1 MVNPL
6 YFFAASMAAAFLL
19 PLADKLGRRVSL
31 FILYAVT
38 AAWAVAGAAW
48 LLVLLQDG
56 VQAALAGSTAMD
68 FGTAGFGA
76 PLAIVLRVGL
86 VEAAAVLAI
95 GFVGLLS
102 AAFMHHDLEKAPLGG
117 SMAFIMTVMGL
128 SGIVLTRDLFNLFVF
143 LEISA
148 IATYGLIG
156 FDDRKPALRS
166 AFKYMMAGGIA
177 SALYLIGV
185 IYVYRFGD
193 TLNLDIAA
201 AAVASGGAA
210 GLGIAA
216 GLGSTAGTAAIF
228 FLLAALLVE
237 MKPFPANGWGIDVY
251 DTANPGVSALLAGA
265 SATALVV
272 ALWKLLPILGNAHLV
287 IVAGSGL
294 ATFAAANLAGARQSG
309 TRRMLG
315 YSSAA
320 QIGLVTAVVALVKLL
335 NLGDAGFMLMVAGG
349 LTLNHLLAKTGLFLL
364 SGMLGDD
371 DHKAVVSPPTLAVAG
386 MLSLGLVGLP
396 PFPGFWAK
404 WQLVKALTVGGHFWI
419 IAIVLGGSLV
429 EAFYIFRWLGRLA
442 KSRQA
447 AADPLDAS
455 LADAGL
461 TRAGWKLSGPALM
474 ALALAGFGVLAGLD
488 ALAGLG
494 GNIAVGGAAGGVASA
509 AGYLLWAPYLA
520 VAMLFMVDR
529 TPGWLKGLLSL
540 AAIAG
545 FGWLAWEGL
554 DALRQ
559 FFAVM
564 LLGGGALYAV
574 AALRKGG
581 ARPGLHPLM
590 TMVTLSLGAVLVAQ
604 SPLGFFFAWE
614 TMTLSSWLLVLRGR
628 RAEKP
633 ALAYIVFG
641 LGGAFLLMTGL
652 ASGGLGEAG
661 MAAAGTVAW
670 PFVLVL
676 VGILVKTGVLGLHV
690 WLPGS
695 YAEADDE
702 VSGLLSA
709 SLSKAAIFALFA
721 LVLANGVPGA
731 LALGPWVWRALG
743 WVGLATAMIGALYAI
758 YQEDIKLT
766 LAWSSMG
773 QIGYV
778 VLAFAVMDH
787 AGWTTA
793 LYLALNHFLYK
804 SMLFLAIAGVVQR
817 TGKRNMYEMG
827 GLIKKMPLSFLSV
840 LMAIIALS
848 GVPPLS
854 GFGAK
859 WLLYSTLIN
868 KGWYLEAA
876 AAFFA
881 SGVAFL
887 YLYRLIHS
895 IFFGQPKP
903 EHKDLREAPLALILP
918 QIGLMA
924 VLMAVSVFPSLML
937 KPIMAIAGR
946 SFQPIFRFAGW
957 ALQSPLGYWNG
968 TLTMVV
974 TGVVFA
980 LCLVWMLVN
989 LHNPQ
994 SVKQFNIVFAA
1005 ERPLRP
1011 NTTHYAWA
1019 FFEPYRDALG
1029 FLTRSRA
1036 ERFWATFG
1044 TGING
1049 LGGALRRLYTGNGQ
1063 TYALH
1068 VVIYVV
1074 ALYFFMGAF

>member
-6 YFFAASMAAAFLL
+6 YFFAASMVAAFLL

-31 FILYAVT
+31 FIIYAVT
-38 AAWAVAGAAW
+38 AAWAVAGASW
-48 LLVLLQDG
+48 LLALLPDGMQGVLHG
-56 VQAALAGSTAMD
+56 GMQAAMHRGAAVD

-95 GFVGLLS
+95 GLVGLLS
-102 AAFMHHDLEKAPLGG
+102 AAAMHRDLAKAPLGG
-117 SMAFIMTVMGL
+117 SMAFIMAVMGM

-201 AAVASGGAA
+201 ASVAASGATGLGGVAGGLSSAGGLTSAA
-210 GLGIAA
+210 G
-216 GLGSTAGTAAIF
+216 TVAIF

-237 MKPFPANGWGIDVY
+237 LKPFPANGWGIDVY
-251 DTANPGVSALLAGA
+251 ETAHPGVSALLSGA

-272 ALWKLLPILGNAHLV
+272 ALWKLLPILGNAHLA

-294 ATFAAANLAGARQSG
+294 ATFAAANLAGARQEG

-320 QIGLVTAVVALVKLL
+320 QVGLVTAVVALVKLL

-364 SGMLGDD
+364 SGMLGEDD
-371 DHKAVVSPPTLAVAG
+371 STAIVSPLTLAVAG
-386 MLSLGLVGLP
+386 MLALGLVGLP

-404 WQLVKALTVGGHFWI
+404 WQLVQALAGGGHFWI
-419 IAIVLGGSLV
+419 ITIVLGGSLV

-447 AADPLDAS
+447 VKDPLEAS

-461 TRAGWKLSGPALM
+461 AGAGLLKAGGRLYGPAL
-474 ALALAGFGVLAGLD
+474 AAFALAGLGVLAGLN
-488 ALAGLG
+488 ALAG
-494 GNIAVGGAAGGVASA
+494 
-509 AGYLLWAPYLA
+509 AGYLHWAPYLA
-520 VAMLFMVDR
+520 VALLFLVDR
-529 TPGWLKGLLSL
+529 APGWIKALLSL
-540 AAIAG
+540 AAITA
-545 FGWLAWEGL
+545 FGWLAWPGL

-559 FFAVM
+559 FFALM
-564 LLGGGALYAV
+564 LLGGGAMYVV

-581 ARPGLHPLM
+581 ARVGLYPLL
-590 TMVTLSLGAVLVAQ
+590 TMVTLSLGSVLVAR
-604 SPLGFFFAWE
+604 SSLGFFFAWE

-641 LGGAFLLMTGL
+641 LGGAYILMTGL
-652 ASGGLGEAG
+652 ATGGL
-661 MAAAGTVAW
+661 AAGAAAW

-676 VGILVKTGVLGLHV
+676 VGILVKAGVLGLHV

-709 SLSKAAIFALFA
+709 SLSKVAIFALFA
-721 LVLANGVPGA
+721 LVLGSGVPGA
-731 LALGPWVWRALG
+731 LALGPWSWRVLG

-817 TGKRNMYEMG
+817 TGTRNMYEMG

-854 GFGAK
+854 GFGGK
-859 WLLYSTLIN
+859 WLLYSTLIH

-895 IFFGQPKP
+895 IFLGQPKP
-903 EHKDLREAPLALILP
+903 EHKAVREAPLSLILP
-918 QIGLMA
+918 QLGLMA

-937 KPIMAIAGR
+937 NPIMALAGK
-946 SFQPIFRFAGW
+946 SFEPIFHFDGS

-974 TGVVFA
+974 TGVVFV

-994 SVKQFNIVFAA
+994 SVKQFNIVYAA

>member
-6 YFFAASMAAAFLL
+6 YFFAASMAAAFIL
-19 PLADKLGRRVSL
+19 PLADKLGRRLSL
-31 FILYAVT
+31 FILYVVT
-38 AAWAVAGAAW
+38 AAWAAAGASW
-48 LLVLLQDG
+48 LLVLLQG
-56 VQAALAGSTAMD
+56 GAAMD

-95 GFVGLLS
+95 GLVGLLS
-102 AAFMHHDLEKAPLGG
+102 AAFMHHDLQKAPLGG
-117 SMAFIMTVMGL
+117 SMAFIMAVMGL

-156 FDDRKPALRS
+156 FDDRRPALRS

-193 TLNLDIAA
+193 TLNLDLAA
-201 AAVASGGAA
+201 AALAA
-210 GLGIAA
+210 GGTA
-216 GLGSTAGTAAIF
+216 GLGSAAGTAAIF

-237 MKPFPANGWGIDVY
+237 LKPFPANGWGIDVY
-251 DTANPGVSALLAGA
+251 ETANPGVSALLSGA

-272 ALWKLLPILGNAHLV
+272 ALWKLLPILGNAHLA

-320 QIGLVTAVVALVKLL
+320 QIGLVTAVVAMVKLL

-349 LTLNHLLAKTGLFLL
+349 LTLNHLLAKTGFFLL
-364 SGMLGDD
+364 SGMLGEDD
-371 DHKAVVSPPTLAVAG
+371 SKAIVSPLTLAVAG
-386 MLSLGLVGLP
+386 MLALGLVGLP

-404 WQLVKALTVGGHFWI
+404 WQLVQALAAGGHFWI
-419 IAIVLGGSLV
+419 IIIVLGGSLV

-442 KSRQA
+442 KARQA
-447 AADPLDAS
+447 AKDPLDAS

-461 TRAGWKLSGPALM
+461 LRAGRQLAGPALM
-474 ALALAGFGVLAGLD
+474 AVALAGFGVLAGLD
-488 ALAGLG
+488 ALAGTG
-494 GNIAVGGAAGGVASA
+494 SSVAGGASGGSAAGL

-520 VAMLFMVDR
+520 VALLFLVDR
-529 TPGWLKGLLSL
+529 APGWFKGLVSL

-545 FGWLAWEGL
+545 FGWLAWPGF
-554 DALRQ
+554 DAIRQ

-633 ALAYIVFG
+633 SLAYIVFG
-641 LGGAFLLMTGL
+641 LGGAFILMTGL
-652 ASGGLGEAG
+652 TAGGLGAAG
-661 MAAAGTVAW
+661 MAGAGGSASSVTAAW

-709 SLSKAAIFALFA
+709 SLSKAAVFALFA
-721 LVLANGVPGA
+721 LVMANGVPGA
-731 LALGPWVWRALG
+731 LALGPWAWRALG
-743 WVGLATAMIGALYAI
+743 WIGLATAMIGALYAI

-804 SMLFLAIAGVVQR
+804 SMLFLAIAGVIQR
-817 TGKRNMYEMG
+817 TGTRNMYEMG
-827 GLIKKMPLSFLSV
+827 GLIKKMPLSFLTV

-859 WLLYSTLIN
+859 WLMYSTLIS

-876 AAFFA
+876 VAFFA

-895 IFFGQPKP
+895 IFLGQPKP
-903 EHKDLREAPLALILP
+903 EHKDVREAPLALILP

-937 KPIMAIAGR
+937 DPILAIAGN
-946 SFQPIFRFAGW
+946 SFEPIFRFAGS

-974 TGVVFA
+974 TGVVFV
-980 LCLVWMLVN
+980 LCLVWMLIN

-1029 FLTRSRA
+1029 FLTKARA
-1036 ERFWATFG
+1036 ERFWAVVG

-1049 LGGALRRLYTGNGQ
+1049 IGGALRRLYTGNGQ

>member
-1 MVNPL
+1 M
-6 YFFAASMAAAFLL
+6 
-19 PLADKLGRRVSL
+19 L
-31 FILYAVT
+31 F
-38 AAWAVAGAAW
+38 
-48 LLVLLQDG
+48 
-56 VQAALAGSTAMD
+56 
-68 FGTAGFGA
+68 
-76 PLAIVLRVGL
+76 
-86 VEAAAVLAI
+86 
-95 GFVGLLS
+95 
-102 AAFMHHDLEKAPLGG
+102 
-117 SMAFIMTVMGL
+117 
-128 SGIVLTRDLFNLFVF
+128 
-143 LEISA
+143 
-148 IATYGLIG
+148 
-156 FDDRKPALRS
+156 RS
-166 AFKYMMAGGIA
+166 
-177 SALYLIGV
+177 
-185 IYVYRFGD
+185 
-193 TLNLDIAA
+193 
-201 AAVASGGAA
+201 
-210 GLGIAA
+210 
-216 GLGSTAGTAAIF
+216 
-228 FLLAALLVE
+228 
-237 MKPFPANGWGIDVY
+237 
-251 DTANPGVSALLAGA
+251 
-265 SATALVV
+265 
-272 ALWKLLPILGNAHLV
+272 
-287 IVAGSGL
+287 
-294 ATFAAANLAGARQSG
+294 
-309 TRRMLG
+309 
-315 YSSAA
+315 
-320 QIGLVTAVVALVKLL
+320 
-335 NLGDAGFMLMVAGG
+335 
-349 LTLNHLLAKTGLFLL
+349 
-364 SGMLGDD
+364 
-371 DHKAVVSPPTLAVAG
+371 
-386 MLSLGLVGLP
+386 
-396 PFPGFWAK
+396 
-404 WQLVKALTVGGHFWI
+404 
-419 IAIVLGGSLV
+419 IVLGGSLV

-442 KSRQA
+442 KARQDRV
-447 AADPLDAS
+447 DPLDAS
-455 LADAGL
+455 LTDAGL
-461 TRAGWKLSGPALM
+461 LRAGRQLVGPALM

-488 ALAGLG
+488 SLAGTG
-494 GNIAVGGAAGGVASA
+494 RTAAGGV

-520 VAMLFMVDR
+520 VAVLFMVDR
-529 TPGWLKGLLSL
+529 APGWFKGLIAL

-545 FGWLAWEGL
+545 FGWLAWDGL
-554 DALRQ
+554 DAIRQ

-581 ARPGLHPLM
+581 SRPGLHPLM

-628 RAEKP
+628 KAEKP

-641 LGGAFLLMTGL
+641 LGGAFILMTGL
-652 ASGGLGEAG
+652 A
-661 MAAAGTVAW
+661 AAAGSSATAAW
-670 PFVLVL
+670 PIVLVL

-709 SLSKAAIFALFA
+709 SLSKVAVFALFA

-731 LALGPWVWRALG
+731 LSLGPWAWRALG
-743 WVGLATAMIGALYAI
+743 WIGLATAMIGALYAI

-804 SMLFLAIAGVVQR
+804 SMLFLAIAGVIQR
-817 TGKRNMYEMG
+817 TGTRNMYQMG
-827 GLIKKMPLSFLSV
+827 GLIKKMPLSFLTV

-854 GFGAK
+854 GFGGK

-895 IFFGQPKP
+895 IFLGQPKP
-903 EHKDLREAPLALILP
+903 EHKDVREAPMALILP

-937 KPIMAIAGR
+937 NPIMAIASR
-946 SFQPIFRFAGW
+946 SFPPIFRFAGF

-980 LCLVWMLVN
+980 LCLVWMLIN

-1029 FLTRSRA
+1029 FLTKSRA

>member
-6 YFFAASMAAAFLL
+6 YFFAASMAAAFIL
-19 PLADKLGRRVSL
+19 PLADKLGRRLSL

-38 AAWAVAGAAW
+38 AAWAVAGASW
-48 LLVLLQDG
+48 LLVMLQAG
-56 VQAALAGSTAMD
+56 LPAAFQSSAAEY

-86 VEAAAVLAI
+86 IEAAAVLAI

-102 AAFMHHDLEKAPLGG
+102 AAFMHRDLQKAPLGG
-117 SMAFIMTVMGL
+117 SMAFIMAVMGL
-128 SGIVLTRDLFNLFVF
+128 AGIVLTRDLFNLFVF

-156 FDDRKPALRS
+156 FDDRRPALRS

-201 AAVASGGAA
+201 AALAA
-210 GLGIAA
+210 GGTA
-216 GLGSTAGTAAIF
+216 GLGSAAGTAAIF

-237 MKPFPANGWGIDVY
+237 LKPFPANGWGIDVY
-251 DTANPGVSALLAGA
+251 ETANPGVAALLSGA

-272 ALWKLLPILGNAHLV
+272 ALWKLLPILGNAHLA

-294 ATFAAANLAGARQSG
+294 ATFGAANLAGARQGG

-320 QIGLVTAVVALVKLL
+320 QIGLATAVVALVKLL
-335 NLGDAGFMLMVAGG
+335 NLGDSRFMLMVAGG

-371 DHKAVVSPPTLAVAG
+371 DSTAIVSPLTLSAAG
-386 MLSLGLVGLP
+386 MLVLGLVGLP

-404 WQLVKALTVGGHFWI
+404 WQLVQALASGGHFWI
-419 IAIVLGGSLV
+419 IVIVLGGSLV

-442 KSRQA
+442 KARRA
-447 AADPLDAS
+447 AADPLAAS

-461 TRAGWKLSGPALM
+461 LRAGRQLVGPALM
-474 ALALAGFGVLAGLD
+474 ALSLAGFGVLAGLD
-488 ALAGLG
+488 ALAGGG
-494 GNIAVGGAAGGVASA
+494 GNGAGSV
-509 AGYLLWAPYLA
+509 AGYLLWTPYLA
-520 VAMLFMVDR
+520 VALLFLVDR
-529 TPGWLKGLLSL
+529 APGWFKGLVSL
-540 AAIAG
+540 AAIAV
-545 FGWLAWEGL
+545 FGWLAWDGL

-564 LLGGGALYAV
+564 LLGGGALYAL

-581 ARPGLHPLM
+581 PRPGLHPLM
-590 TMVTLSLGAVLVAQ
+590 TMVTLSLGTVLVAQ

-628 RAEKP
+628 KAEKP

-652 ASGGLGEAG
+652 ATGGMSAAG
-661 MAAAGTVAW
+661 LAAAAGSSATAAW
-670 PFVLVL
+670 PFLLIL

-709 SLSKAAIFALFA
+709 SLSKAAVFALFA
-721 LVLANGVPGA
+721 LVLAGGVPGA
-731 LALGPWVWRALG
+731 LALGPWAWRALG
-743 WVGLATAMIGALYAI
+743 WVGLATAMIGALYAV

-804 SMLFLAIAGVVQR
+804 SMLFLAIAGVIQR
-817 TGKRNMYEMG
+817 TGTRNMYQMG

-854 GFGAK
+854 GFGGK

-895 IFFGQPKP
+895 IFLGQPKP
-903 EHKDLREAPLALILP
+903 EHKDIREAPLALILP
-918 QIGLMA
+918 QVGLMA
-924 VLMAVSVFPSLML
+924 ILMAVSVFPSLML
-937 KPIMAIAGR
+937 NPILAITGR
-946 SFQPIFRFAGW
+946 SFEPIFRFAGS

-980 LCLVWMLVN
+980 LCLVWMLIN

-1029 FLTRSRA
+1029 FLTKARA
-1036 ERFWATFG
+1036 ERFWAVVG

-1049 LGGALRRLYTGNGQ
+1049 VGGALRRLYTGNGQ